1 MEYPLIS
8 EYRDAI
14 LSAEDNFKE
23 LSTLRPVLDG
33 RGNPVMSSGN
43 FAVIFK
49 MRDEVTGKLYAVK
62 CFIKEQERRN
72 ESYRK
77 IADELECA
85 SSSYIVPLRYLED
98 ELFVDSEQC
107 DSEEF
112 PVVLMDWVEGQ
123 TVSSY
128 IEQHIDNRYDLE
140 MLSYRFN
147 RMAAWLLTQPFAHG
161 DLKPDNILVRE
172 DGSLVLVDY
181 DGMYVPSM
189 KGESAREIGSPD
201 YRHPSRTEK
210 DFDEHIEDFS
220 IAVIALSLKTIAL
233 KPKLRS
239 TSTNDTLLFTERDFQ
254 DTSMSSTLN
263 EVLTLASDKE
273 LCLLLGAFFITLA
286 KNSLELL
293 SFRTLLTEKP
303 EKLKLS
309 LVEEIVDT
317 SVNDDDL
324 AEGVADEF
332 GVIYSKDGIRLLKCP
347 DKSLL
352 VNYNIKE
359 GTKMICDC
367 AFAGC
372 ESLQRVT
379 IPNSV
384 TTIGER
390 AFRMCESLRS
400 ANLPSS
406 VKTLAPNPFSGCGQL
421 HLSISEKSRFTVTD
435 GLLVDERGF
444 LISCISQSL
453 TIEIPNSV
461 TRIGDNAF
469 RGCESLERVTIPNSV
484 TTIGDGAFSDCVSL
498 ESVTIPNLVT
508 TIGVYAFSHCF
519 SLQSVII
526 PDSVSIIGRL
536 AFHACESLESVTIP
550 NSVTTIEFGAFLR
563 CFSLQS
569 VIIPDKLILDK
580 KVFPSNCKV
589 IRRK

>member
-23 LSTLRPVLDG
+23 LSSLRPVLDG

-49 MRDEVTGKLYAVK
+49 MRDEATGKLYAVK

-85 SSSYIVPLRYLED
+85 SSSYIVPLRYLEE

-123 TVSSY
+123 TLSSY
-128 IEQHIDNRYDLE
+128 IEQHIGSRYDLE

-147 RMAAWLLTQPFAHG
+147 RLAAWLLTQPFAHG

-210 DFDEHIEDFS
+210 DFDEHIDDFS
-220 IAVIALSLKTIAL
+220 IAVIALSLKIIAL
-233 KPKLRS
+233 KPELRS
-239 TSTNDTLLFTERDFQ
+239 TSTNDTLLFTESDFQ
-254 DTSMSSTLN
+254 DHSMSSTLN
-263 EVLTLASDKE
+263 EVQTLTSDKE

-303 EKLKLS
+303 EKLKGS
-309 LVEEIVDT
+309 LVEEIVNT
-317 SVNDDDL
+317 SVTNEDL

-332 GVIYSKDGIRLLKCP
+332 GVIYSKDGSRLLKCL

-359 GTKMICDC
+359 GTKVICDE
-367 AFAGC
+367 AFSMC
-372 ESLQRVT
+372 QILQSVT
-379 IPNSV
+379 IPDSV
-384 TTIGER
+384 TTIGED
-390 AFRMCESLRS
+390 AFFGCKYLQSVIIPDLVMTIGEGAFNGCKSLESVTIPDSVTAIGEYAFFGCKSLLSVNLHNSVKTIGDCVFSGCKSLQSVTISNSVTAIGNSVFYGCGSLRS
-400 ANLPSS
+400 
-406 VKTLAPNPFSGCGQL
+406 V
-421 HLSISEKSRFTVTD
+421 V
-435 GLLVDERGF
+435 
-444 LISCISQSL
+444 
-453 TIEIPNSV
+453 IPNSV
-461 TRIGDNAF
+461 TRIG
-469 RGCESLERVTIPNSV
+469 E
-484 TTIGDGAFSDCVSL
+484 GAFNGCKSL
-498 ESVTIPNLVT
+498 ESVTIPDSVT
-508 TIGVYAFSHCF
+508 TIGNNAFSRCK
-519 SLQSVII
+519 SLQNVTI
-526 PDSVSIIGRL
+526 PDSV
-536 AFHACESLESVTIP
+536 
-550 NSVTTIEFGAFLR
+550 TTIGSGAFIC

-569 VIIPDKLILDK
+569 VIIPDKLMIDEK
-580 KVFPSNCKV
+580 KVFPPTCKV